1 MASSP
6 YRGDGWLRFTSPPSL
21 FLILTQSLYNQS
33 LCDWLGFFAFRLFT
47 NASIRHSLK
56 TKKPVTLVTGFVIR
70 IGFEPMTYCLE
81 GSCSIQLSYRPRSFQ
96 LEVQN
101 KDNLTLIQRK
111 RALNQSVA
119 IKSLITT
126 LAAVHPNIAG
136 I

>member
-1 MASSP
+1 M
-6 YRGDGWLRFTSPPSL
+6 DGRLRFTAPPSL
-21 FLILTQSLYNQS
+21 LPQVYPKPFKQTLSVCLAFLML
-33 LCDWLGFFAFRLFT
+33 
-47 NASIRHSLK
+47 ASFQERALDAVRI
-56 TKKPVTLVTGFVIR
+56 KKACHFVTGFVIR

-81 GSCSIQLSYRPRSFQ
+81 GSCSIQLSYRTRSFQ

-101 KDNLTLIQRK
+101 KVNLTLIQRK

-126 LAAVHPNIAG
+126 LATVHPNMAG